1 MKRLSYLISNTPII
15 IILVLAHICS
25 ISKAQDIQYTYD
37 PAGNRIYREY
47 VILRLSA
54 NTAGSNQENAEKL
67 KEEMDIGIF
76 PNPTED
82 VINVS
87 INNFD
92 ANKKITL
99 EVYDGAGK
107 LLQTSRVTSTSF
119 RINFKEYKSGIY
131 HVGILVDKQSLF
143 YQILKN
149 D

>member
-1 MKRLSYLISNTPII
+1 MNLKSRRNWLKPIFCIVLFFSLESVLS
-15 IILVLAHICS
+15 
-25 ISKAQDIQYTYD
+25 QDIQYTYD

-67 KEEMDIGIF
+67 KEEMDIEIF

-82 VINVS
+82 VVNLS

-107 LLQTSRVTSTSF
+107 LLQTSRVTSSSS
-119 RINFKEYKSGIY
+119 RINFREYKPGIY

-143 YQILKN
+143 YQILKK
-149 D
+149 

>member
-1 MKRLSYLISNTPII
+1 MKRLSYLICNTPII

-37 PAGNRIYREY
+37 SAGNRVYREY

-54 NTAGSNQENAEKL
+54 NTAGSDQENAEKL
-67 KEEMDIGIF
+67 KEEMDIEIF

-82 VINVS
+82 VVNLS

-99 EVYDGAGK
+99 EVYDSVGK
-107 LLQTSRVTSTSF
+107 LLQTSRVTSSSF
-119 RINFKEYKSGIY
+119 RINF
-131 HVGILVDKQSLF
+131 
-143 YQILKN
+143 
-149 D
+149 